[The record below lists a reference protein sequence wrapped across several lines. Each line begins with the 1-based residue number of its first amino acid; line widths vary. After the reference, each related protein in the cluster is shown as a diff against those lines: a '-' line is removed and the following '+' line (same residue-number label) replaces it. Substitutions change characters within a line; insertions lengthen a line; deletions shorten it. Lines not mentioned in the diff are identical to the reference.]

1 MTHALIK
8 DNIKR
13 LLKEKNWKVAT
24 VENQLGSG
32 RVITSILRGNSKNPT
47 IEVLQ
52 SIANAFNVEV
62 QDLLNEQDTNDSVN
76 PQLLKDACTAVLNE
90 ISNIPQTSPKPSL
103 NTIFGWIKEI
113 YQYSIHMNKNEIDLT
128 FTQWVIQRNFKA

>member
-52 SIANAFNVEV
+52 SIAKAFNVEV
-62 QDLLNEQDTNDSVN
+62 QDLLNEQDANASVN
-76 PQLLKDACTAVLNE
+76 TQLLKDACNIVLIE
-90 ISNIPQTSPKPSL
+90 ISNIPQTSLQPSL

-113 YQYSIHMNKNEIDLT
+113 YQYSIHMNKSEIDLT
-128 FTQWVIQRNFKA
+128 FAQWVIQRNFKA

>member
-52 SIANAFNVEV
+52 SIAKAFNVEV
-62 QDLLNEQDTNDSVN
+62 QDLLNEQNANDSVN
-76 PQLLKDACTAVLNE
+76 TQLLKDACTIVFNE
-90 ISNIPQTSPKPSL
+90 ISNIPQTALKPSL

-128 FTQWVIQRNFKA
+128 FAQWVIQRNFKA